1 MKPRRLAF
9 AAVPAAAL
17 LVSSA
22 AAATVWTVD
31 WSAAQAISSTPVTGA
46 GPQNGAL
53 AASADGADAVA
64 VWAQYQGDS
73 KYQVWSTH
81 TSDGGSTW
89 ATPAALSAAGANA
102 EFTDVTVS
110 ANGQRATAI
119 WYVSVPAPPPPPTGD
134 YVRTASSE
142 DGGATW
148 SATTIAGPISASRN
162 PHIAG
167 SADGTRL
174 VAVWGEVDGSADV
187 PRTSVSADGGDTW
200 SAPTDLDTDFGDA
213 VLAMSTDG
221 STVVAAYEKYDGS
234 NSRILTRTSSDG
246 GLTWNS
252 PETLSD
258 AGENAGQPQIVLSD
272 DGSRV
277 AVAWIQYGG
286 SDSRVQASFSADS
299 GVSWTAPETMSAAGL
314 EANTVAID
322 GSADGQAMT
331 VAWQIEASPGYRVQ
345 SRSSTNAG
353 AAWSATATH
362 SAEELAADDPDV
374 AVSGDGTTAAIAWYR
389 IIDSNPSRMEV
400 VTSADRGATWSGPEA
415 LSDTAFDASEPLVTM
430 SASGRR
436 LLTTWAGADST
447 DTLIR
452 ASTGV
457 LRTVPGVPTGVT
469 ATAGDAVA
477 AASWNPPADDGGS
490 PITGYTAM
498 SSPGGQ
504 SCTSVGT
511 SCTITGLS
519 NGTAYTVT
527 VTASNAIGTGP
538 ASADS
543 NIVTPTAP
551 PAPSPTP
558 TPEPEPETTK
568 VKAKAVKSDSKLKVT
583 IKPDLGKKKQWEFV
597 IKVKKKGDWKT
608 IKTKKDKTKVYETE
622 GSDHTMTVDLDEGK
636 YKAKSKEARGY
647 LADTSDV
654 VKLKK

>member
-1 MKPRRLAF
+1 
-9 AAVPAAAL
+9 
-17 LVSSA
+17 
-22 AAATVWTVD
+22 
-31 WSAAQAISSTPVTGA
+31 
-46 GPQNGAL
+46 
-53 AASADGADAVA
+53 
-64 VWAQYQGDS
+64 
-73 KYQVWSTH
+73 
-81 TSDGGSTW
+81 
-89 ATPAALSAAGANA
+89 
-102 EFTDVTVS
+102 
-110 ANGQRATAI
+110 
-119 WYVSVPAPPPPPTGD
+119 
-134 YVRTASSE
+134 
-142 DGGATW
+142 
-148 SATTIAGPISASRN
+148 
-162 PHIAG
+162 
-167 SADGTRL
+167 
-174 VAVWGEVDGSADV
+174 
-187 PRTSVSADGGDTW
+187 
-200 SAPTDLDTDFGDA
+200 
-213 VLAMSTDG
+213 
-221 STVVAAYEKYDGS
+221 
-234 NSRILTRTSSDG
+234 
-246 GLTWNS
+246 
-252 PETLSD
+252 
-258 AGENAGQPQIVLSD
+258 
-272 DGSRV
+272 
-277 AVAWIQYGG
+277 
-286 SDSRVQASFSADS
+286 
-299 GVSWTAPETMSAAGL
+299 
-314 EANTVAID
+314 
-322 GSADGQAMT
+322 
-331 VAWQIEASPGYRVQ
+331 
-345 SRSSTNAG
+345 
-353 AAWSATATH
+353 
-362 SAEELAADDPDV
+362 
-374 AVSGDGTTAAIAWYR
+374 
-389 IIDSNPSRMEV
+389 MEV

-436 LLTTWAGADST
+436 LLATWAGADST

-538 ASADS
+538 ASAAS